1 MDMAG
6 GARLSKYLAI
16 IGAVL
21 SAAGLAA
28 ALFWSRLPG
37 ILILIVGLAMLMIC
51 FSFQKFF
58 ALYDIQA
65 ALMQGKKRK

>member
-1 MDMAG
+1 MDLAG
-6 GARLSKYLAI
+6 GARLSKYLAAVGAVLFI
-16 IGAVL
+16 IGAAV
-21 SAAGLAA
+21 AF
-28 ALFWSRLPG
+28 FWSKLPG

-65 ALMQGKKRK
+65 TLMQGKKKK